1 MLCSVLVNID
11 QQGKVINNFCY
22 NELSPKPGFNLYK
35 SRHCAY
41 ITYIQCENLVFKNS
55 LGMYLKILN
64 SHILFRLNCFF
75 ELFIHFRPFPA
86 DKKITK
92 KVGLNSS
99 IIIIYQKILYDMILI
114 LSFSFFW
121 PPPAAVVLPIKKI
134 IFGFAYNWKHASP

>member
-11 QQGKVINNFCY
+11 QQEKVINIFCY
-22 NELSPKPGFNLYK
+22 NELSQKPGFNLYK

-92 KVGLNSS
+92 KMVLNSS
-99 IIIIYQKILYDMILI
+99 IIIIYQKNLYDMIWI
-114 LSFSFFW
+114 LSFSFTFFW
-121 PPPAAVVLPIKKI
+121 PPINPQLQWS
-134 IFGFAYNWKHASP
+134 GQ